1 MSADLQAAADISA
14 FLMEGL
20 MDYTSGFASDDS
32 NENENTTDV
41 YFEDFIKPDVVAS
54 PATSTSEERAPEYLE
69 RTTKYM
75 EKLYTM
81 LEQCPESVAAWT
93 NNGTS
98 FAIFDNEAFEKRII
112 PTFFKPIKFES
123 FARQLNSYGFR
134 KMKYFANNVVV
145 YEFRHPHFVR
155 GKSDQLQT
163 IKRRRRVKK
172 VENSQPAEPATDT
185 ELRSALRELTSF
197 VQTLHSEL
205 LDTKALVRTLL
216 EERSQQKRNSVFSL

>member
-1 MSADLQAAADISA
+1 MPADLHPAELSA

-20 MDYTSGFASDDS
+20 LDYTSGFASDDS
-32 NENENTTDV
+32 NEAEIF
-41 YFEDFIKPDVVAS
+41 FEDFIKSDVAS
-54 PATSTSEERAPEYLE
+54 PAPSDDSSRAPEYLE
-69 RTTKYM
+69 HTTKYM

-81 LEQCPESVAAWT
+81 LEQSPESIAAWT

-98 FAIFDNEAFEKRII
+98 FAIFDNAAFEKSII
-112 PTFFKPIKFES
+112 PMYFKPIKFES

-134 KMKYFANNVVV
+134 KMKYFANNIVV

-155 GKSDQLQT
+155 GKSDQLLT

-172 VENSQPAEPATDT
+172 VETKLPAEPTTDA
-185 ELRSALRELTSF
+185 ELRSTIRELSSF

-216 EERSQQKRNSVFSL
+216 DERNQMQQQAQRSNNSVFSL

>member
-1 MSADLQAAADISA
+1 MELHGTADISA

-20 MDYTSGFASDDS
+20 LDYTSGFASDDS
-32 NENENTTDV
+32 NENEAQTELF
-41 YFEDFIKPDVVAS
+41 FEDFVKDDPQS
-54 PATSTSEERAPEYLE
+54 PAPSIASSSTPEYLE

-81 LEQCPESVAAWT
+81 LEQSPDSIAAWT

-98 FAIFDNEAFEKRII
+98 FAIFDNAAFEKTII
-112 PTFFKPIKFES
+112 PTYFKPIKFES

-155 GKSDQLQT
+155 GKSEQLLT

-172 VENSQPAEPATDT
+172 VESKLPAEPSTDA
-185 ELRSALRELTSF
+185 ELRSTIRELTSF

-216 EERSQQKRNSVFSL
+216 EERNQQQQRSVFSL